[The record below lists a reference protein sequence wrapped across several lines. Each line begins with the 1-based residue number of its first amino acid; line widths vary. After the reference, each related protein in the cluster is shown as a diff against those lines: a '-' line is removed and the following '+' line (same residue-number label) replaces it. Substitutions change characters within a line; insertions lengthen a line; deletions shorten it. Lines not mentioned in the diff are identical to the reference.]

1 MVVEAAERVMADALV
16 GSFPLFFAPGAVARL
31 WVEVTIEDPIPESDG
46 WRVLRGRRTMPP
58 SFLMS
63 SFAITSPRE
72 LSRKTE
78 GTGRLLSRRV
88 SMVVVVVVVV
98 EDDDDLVEDEDE
110 KDWSMLLRV
119 KATRRWWASTTSSS
133 DVWERRSDRPAV
145 GEVGE

>member
-31 WVEVTIEDPIPESDG
+31 WVDVTIEDPIPESDG

-58 SFLMS
+58 SFLLLS

-78 GTGRLLSRRV
+78 GTGRLLSRRE
-88 SMVVVVVVVV
+88 SVV
-98 EDDDDLVEDEDE
+98 EDDDDLVEEEDE

-133 DVWERRSDRPAV
+133 VVWERRSDRPVV